1 MGHQEIISEPLYG
14 PKRGKGALPGGYPV
28 RHSERVTM
36 FREKISERGRSRDA
50 EHPRRAGKRAR
61 NHALP
66 VFSGDF
72 PQYPHGKPSPFRRP
86 GAMPPKRETVPHP
99 TALAPAPP
107 RRRAA
112 FHSHRETSNK
122 GRPAPSPQ
130 PYSIPFGN
138 VFEEEGVRFGEGEGK
153 LSPESFP
160 SPSPIV
166 PSRVF
171 KILSCTDH

>member
-28 RHSERVTM
+28 RHSERATM
-36 FREKISERGRSRDA
+36 FREKISERGRSRDT

-112 FHSHRETSNK
+112 FHSITGKLPTRGGLRHPRNRIPSRLETSLK
-122 GRPAPSPQ
+122 KR
-130 PYSIPFGN
+130 
-138 VFEEEGVRFGEGEGK
+138 GEVWRGGGETFSRK
-153 LSPESFP
+153 FPLPLSNRS
-160 SPSPIV
+160 V
-166 PSRVF
+166 TR
-171 KILSCTDH
+171 L